1 MAPIQFGILAG
12 LLLLAIGF
20 SCYAIAK
27 IQAAIQVATQCLAG
41 QLSLRKDVTTLSH
54 ELETLKNAR
63 SLESEWTAANRA
75 MAEQDGTEQRK
86 EPDDEGPR

>member
-20 SCYAIAK
+20 SCYGIAK
-27 IQAAIQVATQCLAG
+27 IQAAIKVATHCLAG

-63 SLESEWTAANRA
+63 SL
-75 MAEQDGTEQRK
+75 
-86 EPDDEGPR
+86 DDEGPH